1 MSLLQW
7 PCGCLGVKLHKPD
20 AHLRGKVLLLE
31 RCGPHSDPQ
40 AGLMASP
47 ERCARFVDIDP
58 AQAKPA
64 DVGRV
69 RAFSHD
75 LGRDLGKVE
84 TFERLRD
91 ALKEALEPED

>member
-20 AHLRGKVLLLE
+20 VHLKGKVLLLE

-40 AGLMASP
+40 AGLMAAA
-47 ERCARFVDIDP
+47 ELCARFTTMDT

-64 DVGRV
+64 DLGRV

-75 LGRDLGKVE
+75 LGAALGKVE

-91 ALKEALEPED
+91 ALKEALEPEG